1 MNTVSLIGRL
11 TKDPEVKVTQG
22 GKTVANFTLAVTRNF
37 KNGNGDYEA
46 DFIQIQIWGKTAE
59 NAGNFLKKGSK
70 AGVAGRIQTRN
81 YEGQDGKRV
90 YVTEVVA
97 DSIDFLDSKPKQ
109 NHQGQQPKQQPQGG
123 YPPPQSGYGQP
134 PQPHQYGGYSQQ
146 GAYPPQKG
154 GYSQPPQQQG
164 GYFHPGDDDL
174 PF

>member
-109 NHQGQQPKQQPQGG
+109 NHQGQQPQGG

-134 PQPHQYGGYSQQ
+134 PQPQYGGYSQQ
-146 GAYPPQKG
+146 GGYPPQKG

-164 GYFHPGDDDL
+164 GYFHLGDDDL